1 MALECDFEQFE
12 NLVVMRLTGTPTAD
26 ELGAGYAKI
35 FERRTFCRGH
45 ALYLGLQ
52 RNRLEAYTYQRSAS
66 TPAVL
71 RQFMVRRG
79 SDYKAAIVT
88 SRGSISVVAYIPDY
102 SETDW

>member
-26 ELGAGYAKI
+26 ELGTGYSKI
-35 FERRTFCRGH
+35 FGDEAFCRGY

-66 TPAVL
+66 GRLPYYGSL
-71 RQFMVRRG
+71 MVRRG
-79 SDYKAAIVT
+79 SD
-88 SRGSISVVAYIPDY
+88 
-102 SETDW
+102 